1 VFVLLSRPEFTVTS
15 SDWISTEV
23 RVRYAET
30 DQMGVVYY
38 SNYFVWFEVGRAEFC
53 RQRGLAYRDF
63 EERAQAYLVVAEAQC
78 RYHTPAR
85 YDEVIIIHT
94 RVESFRKRTISFQY
108 EICKKGSGALVANGR
123 TLHVLL
129 DKNGRPKSFPE
140 DYSHYFH
147 QANERKNRR

>member
-1 VFVLLSRPEFTVTS
+1 MLLSRPEFTVS
-15 SDWISTEV
+15 ASDWISTEI

-38 SNYFVWFEVGRAEFC
+38 SNYLVWFEVGRAEFC

-63 EERAQAYLVVAEAQC
+63 EQKAQAYLAVAEAQC
-78 RYHTPAR
+78 RYHAPAR
-85 YDEVIIIHT
+85 YDEVLTIRT
-94 RVESFRKRTISFQY
+94 RIVSFRKRTISFQY
-108 EICKKGSGALVANGR
+108 EICKKDTGALIANGQ

-129 DKNGRPKSFPE
+129 DKNGRPKSFPD

-147 QANERKNRR
+147 RANERGNGK